1 LPRANCCDRALP
13 HALAAA
19 EFNAIVINGIASGHS
34 AGRRADL
41 GIGKFG
47 VLLIRD
53 EATNL
58 VV

>member
-19 EFNAIVINGIASGHS
+19 EFNAIVIDVIASGHRV
-34 AGRRADL
+34 GRHAHF

-47 VLLIRD
+47 VFLIRD